1 MKSLAAVVLDS
12 VELAF
17 RVNGNA
23 DSDGLGARVE
33 HDLAVA
39 RGFVPELNQLCIGVV
54 APCLQYV
61 LAAGRDI
68 GRVVVPVLW
77 AVAELISAHQLV
89 GPILSQPIECGIS
102 ANRAQAVCL
111 AVGVGVVD
119 DVLYAVGGRSNRL
132 CSGSRSRRQVDGWY
146 RKVRAT
152 EVAEGAGRLCRGYTN
167 TEGDGCCQCRGDE
180 LLGGEVNFGGKHE
193 RYLSTGT

>member
-1 MKSLAAVVLDS
+1 M
-12 VELAF
+12 
-17 RVNGNA
+17 
-23 DSDGLGARVE
+23 
-33 HDLAVA
+33 
-39 RGFVPELNQLCIGVV
+39 
-54 APCLQYV
+54 
-61 LAAGRDI
+61 
-68 GRVVVPVLW
+68 LW

-102 ANRAQAVCL
+102 ANRAQAVRL
-111 AVGVGVVD
+111 AVFVGVID
-119 DVLYAVGGRSNRL
+119 DALHAVGGRGNWL

-146 RKVRAT
+146 RKVHAT